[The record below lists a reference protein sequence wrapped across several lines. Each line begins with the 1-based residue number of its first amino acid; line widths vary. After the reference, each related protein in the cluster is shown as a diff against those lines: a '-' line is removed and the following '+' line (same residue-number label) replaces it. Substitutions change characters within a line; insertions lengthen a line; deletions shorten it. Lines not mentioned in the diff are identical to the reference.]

1 MIKFLVAMNLHYIS
15 ERKNEMERD
24 LIASEATLDGYKRL
38 GLAIVLQSF
47 RDLRGGKPS
56 EQLDAFDFMLRDAKY
71 WLEALDGI
79 DSELNQDIL
88 YLACNYERGKI

>member
-1 MIKFLVAMNLHYIS
+1 MN
-15 ERKNEMERD
+15 D
-24 LIASEATLDGYKRL
+24 LTASAATLDGYKRL
-38 GLAIVLQSF
+38 GYAIILQGF

-71 WLEALDGI
+71 WLAALDGE
-79 DSELNQDIL
+79 DSNLNDDIL